1 MTETTIPHNPNAYAS
16 TRPPH
21 FTVRTSIAEYS
32 MDRQRNMH
40 LGRMHAKYL
49 YEPAFRLK
57 DVNFDLNRGHGTF
70 EDKENEN
77 EGITVMLEWINA
89 NYPNGGSLRKA
100 LHETEFFCWRGLL
113 TKIATTPYA
122 TKDAWASRAVRR
134 KGVIFLCQ
142 FETEAE
148 RQRKENMSARDKLMT
163 YWGYSFESYMTID
176 EPGTEPSTSSVVSR
190 REEFATVCRGDLTAP
205 DGSRLRLLYS
215 AEIDAIDHAGGLV
228 EMKTQRGELEGGFW
242 RWKAPKWWMQ
252 SFLVGIKQIVVG
264 HRNDNGYVRK
274 LSCVNLDDLKASKQ
288 AQWRPEVML
297 ALLSKV
303 LHTIRINLLKED
315 DACIVEFQPDMKNL
329 NSN

>member
-1 MTETTIPHNPNAYAS
+1 MLI
-16 TRPPH
+16 
-21 FTVRTSIAEYS
+21 I
-32 MDRQRNMH
+32 
-40 LGRMHAKYL
+40 RMEDHSEKYDIMC
-49 YEPAFRLK
+49 YQ
-57 DVNFDLNRGHGTF
+57 NR
-70 EDKENEN
+70 E
-77 EGITVMLEWINA
+77 ILLIQ
-89 NYPNGGSLRKA
+89 S

-122 TKDAWASRAVRR
+122 TKDAWSFRAIRR

-148 RQRKENMSARDKLMT
+148 RKRKENMSARDKLMT

-190 REEFATVCRGDLTAP
+190 REEFATMCRGDLTAP

-315 DACIVEFQPDMKNL
+315 DACIVEFQPDRGIILKKVMPDKEDFGFIDVVDL
-329 NSN
+329 SKFH